1 MAVASALATVA
12 KLQGRMNFIKYK
24 DELINLDLCTNI
36 SVHYCSYDKD
46 YIIFFDNGTDT
57 RLASFRFKN
66 EKERDEYF
74 LKIQER
80 IENIQ
85 GFYVELIWGDKND

>member
-1 MAVASALATVA
+1 MTVAKPLATVA

-24 DELINLDLCTNI
+24 NELVNLDLCTHI
-36 SVHYCSYDKD
+36 FVHYCSYDED

-57 RLASFRFKN
+57 RLPSFRFKN

-74 LKIQER
+74 LKIQKKMEY
-80 IENIQ
+80 IQ
-85 GFYVELIWGDKND
+85 GFNVDLAGKND